1 MQGKKESRGGR
12 REEKTREKTGNETVP
27 GLTYKLFDM
36 RGGEVAG

>member
-12 REEKTREKTGNETVP
+12 RKEKTGNETVP